1 MANYS
6 VYLKKEN
13 KKGLAPLY
21 VGFYIKREKIEVPVR
36 ISIAPDAFDKNKGV
50 IKSSYEYAKDYNLI
64 ISDIKASVNDIFV
77 RYRLRKNELTPSLF
91 WKEYRAKGEY
101 KTFFDFCQAYQRLRF
116 QEVTPATQKAHNSCL
131 KKLQEFQG
139 TVYFEDLTEDFFR
152 HFVLFLRNKRK
163 NNENTIRKTMK
174 NLSVYMNEAVKKEL
188 MRENP
193 IHGVKLRGSQE
204 SDIEALT
211 EEELKRLTEVYTGG
225 QLNETDQKVLAFFLF
240 MCFSSLHITDAR
252 NLGIEQ
258 IGKNEFC
265 YMRTKMLNVRPRIVH
280 VPISGPLR
288 HLIGK
293 QKGNRTEGALWEGM
307 ISDQKVNSKL
317 KKIAGYAG
325 IKKKLSAKVGRHTF
339 ATIFL
344 RRTHD
349 LNALKDIM
357 GHSNIK
363 QT

>member
-36 ISIAPDAFDKNKGV
+36 ISIAPDDFDKNKGV
-50 IKSSYEYAKDYNLI
+50 LKSSHEYAKDYNLI
-64 ISDIKASVNDIFV
+64 ISDIKASINDIFV

-91 WKEYRAKGEY
+91 WKEYRAKGDY

-116 QEVTPATQKAHNSCL
+116 QEVASATQKAHKASLNKL
-131 KKLQEFQG
+131 KEFQSAI
-139 TVYFEDLTEDFFR
+139 YFEDLTGDLFR
-152 HFVLFLRNKRK
+152 HFVLFMRNKRE

-174 NLSVYMNEAVKKEL
+174 NLSVYINEAVRKEL

-193 IHGVKLRGSQE
+193 IHEVKLRGCLE

-211 EEELKRLTEVYTGG
+211 EEELKRLTDVYASGR
-225 QLNETDQKVLAFFLF
+225 LNETDQKVLAFFLF

-252 NLGIEQ
+252 SLGIEQ
-258 IGKNEFC
+258 IGENEFC

-293 QKGNRTEGALWEGM
+293 QKGTRTEGALWEGM
-307 ISDQKVNSKL
+307 ISD
-317 KKIAGYAG
+317 
-325 IKKKLSAKVGRHTF
+325 
-339 ATIFL
+339 
-344 RRTHD
+344 
-349 LNALKDIM
+349 
-357 GHSNIK
+357 
-363 QT
+363 